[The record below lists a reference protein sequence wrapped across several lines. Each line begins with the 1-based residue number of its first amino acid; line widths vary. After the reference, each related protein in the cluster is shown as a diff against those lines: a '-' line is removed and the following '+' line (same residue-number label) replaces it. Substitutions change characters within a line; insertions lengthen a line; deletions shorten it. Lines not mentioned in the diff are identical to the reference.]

1 MESLDIKSLDIK
13 SLDMIQ
19 DIVNPYTGRAYA
31 LLTWYNPRRALYETV
46 ISFYMNDGSGHYIT
60 IPIQRYKMRKEAI
73 SGHNAWART
82 LRQEDFAVRNVDTAK
97 LYIFTREG
105 SII

>member
-1 MESLDIKSLDIK
+1 MESLDIK

-19 DIVNPYTGRAYA
+19 TTVNPYTGIAYT
-31 LLTWYNPRRALYETV
+31 LSTWYNPRRALYETV
-46 ISFYMNDGSGHYIT
+46 ISFYMNDGSGT

-73 SGHNAWART
+73 GGHNAWARA
-82 LRQEDFAVRNVDTAK
+82 LRQENFAVRNVDTAK

>member
-1 MESLDIKSLDIK
+1 MESLDI
-13 SLDMIQ
+13 IQ
-19 DIVNPYTGRAYA
+19 TTVNPYA
-31 LLTWYNPRRALYETV
+31 LTTWYNPRRALYETV

-73 SGHNAWART
+73 SGHNAWARA
-82 LRQEDFAVRNVDTAK
+82 LHQENFAVRNVDTAK

>member
-1 MESLDIKSLDIK
+1 MESLDIK

-19 DIVNPYTGRAYA
+19 TTVNPYTGKAYA
-31 LLTWYNPRRALYETV
+31 LSTWYNPRRALYETV

-60 IPIQRYKMRKEAI
+60 IPIQRKEAI

>member
-1 MESLDIKSLDIK
+1 MESLDMESLDIESL
-13 SLDMIQ
+13 
-19 DIVNPYTGRAYA
+19 DIVNPYTGKTYT
-31 LLTWYNPRRALYETV
+31 LSTWYNPRRALYETA
-46 ISFYMNDGSGHYIT
+46 ISFYMNNRSGHYIT

-73 SGHNAWART
+73 GGHNAWAKT
-82 LRQEDFAVRNVDTAK
+82 LHQENFAVRNVDTAK

>member
-1 MESLDIKSLDIK
+1 MESLDIK

-19 DIVNPYTGRAYA
+19 TTVNPYTGRAYA
-31 LLTWYNPRRALYETV
+31 LSTWYNLRKALYETV

-73 SGHNAWART
+73 SGHNAWTRT